1 MQDNENSLPEENLEN
16 NDTSV
21 DADNKAENASKTDET
36 TSNNS
41 NEDNLSKIKELNE
54 IKAVLERAFKI
65 STNELELKKIESVVM
80 EIML

>member
-21 DADNKAENASKTDET
+21 DADNKAEIASKTDET

-41 NEDNLSKIKELNE
+41 NEDNLSKIKELPRPHLHGKE
-54 IKAVLERAFKI
+54 
-65 STNELELKKIESVVM
+65 
-80 EIML
+80 